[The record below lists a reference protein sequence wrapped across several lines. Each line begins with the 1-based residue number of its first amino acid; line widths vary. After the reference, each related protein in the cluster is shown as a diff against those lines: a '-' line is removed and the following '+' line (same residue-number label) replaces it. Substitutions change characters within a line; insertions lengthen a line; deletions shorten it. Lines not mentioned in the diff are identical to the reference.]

1 MVPVRRAA
9 AAAVGVDT
17 GIPPHRWVPRR
28 VGEAFEAVASCGE
41 ACGHYGAPLCS
52 RGRFSVVVVCVD
64 FVLGST
70 RRHEMGFVLLSILSI
85 STIISRGDS
94 LLGV

>member
-28 VGEAFEAVASCGE
+28 VGEAFEAAALCGE
-41 ACGHYGAPLCS
+41 ACRHYGAPLCS
-52 RGRFSVVVVCVD
+52 RGRFLAVVVCVD

-70 RRHEMGFVLLSILSI
+70 RRHEMSFAILSILSV
-85 STIISRGDS
+85 STMIDRRDS